1 METMQSIPSDGI
13 AVVFGAK
20 GGIGAALLAAIASSG
35 RFSSVMG
42 FPADKDGALDI
53 TNETEIER
61 AANDARANGQIR
73 LVLVATG
80 VLSSRGAK
88 AEKRL
93 EDISPEAV
101 LTAFQVNT
109 LGPLLVAKHFFP
121 LLPRSG
127 KSVFAAISARLGSI
141 GDNRLGGW
149 YSYRA
154 SKAALNQAIRTSSI
168 ELARRAPDAIC
179 MVLHPG
185 TVDTGLS
192 RPFSRTRRHT
202 MTPSDS
208 AAMLLSVIDNA
219 TSKNSGEFL
228 DQNGLKIP
236 W

>member
-1 METMQSIPSDGI
+1 MESMQSIPSEGVAI
-13 AVVFGAK
+13 VFGAK
-20 GGIGAALLAAIASSG
+20 GGIGAAVLAAATSSG
-35 RFSSVMG
+35 RFSSVME
-42 FPADKDGALDI
+42 FPTDKDAALDI
-53 TNETEIER
+53 TNETEIEH
-61 AANDARANGQIR
+61 AASKASANGQIR

-80 VLSSRGAK
+80 ILSSHGAK

-93 EDISPEAV
+93 EDITPESV
-101 LTAFQVNT
+101 LAAFRVNT
-109 LGPLLVAKHFFP
+109 LGPLLVAKHFLP

-141 GDNRLGGW
+141 GDNKLGGW

-179 MVLHPG
+179 LALHPG

-192 RPFSRTRRHT
+192 RPFYGARRPT
-202 MTPSDS
+202 LRPSDS

-219 TSKNSGEFL
+219 TSRNSGEFL

>member
-1 METMQSIPSDGI
+1 MESMQSIPPEGVAI
-13 AVVFGAK
+13 VFGAK
-20 GGIGAALLAAIASSG
+20 GGIGAAVLAAATSSG

-42 FPADKDGALDI
+42 FPTDKDVALDI
-53 TNETEIER
+53 TNETEIEH
-61 AANDARANGQIR
+61 AASKASANGQIR
-73 LVLVATG
+73 LVVVATG
-80 VLSSRGAK
+80 ILSSRGAK

-93 EDISPEAV
+93 EDITPESV
-101 LTAFQVNT
+101 LAAFRVNT
-109 LGPLLVAKHFFP
+109 LGPLLVAKHFLP

-141 GDNRLGGW
+141 GDNRFGGW

-179 MVLHPG
+179 LALHPG

-192 RPFSRTRRHT
+192 CPFSGTRRAT
-202 MTPSDS
+202 LKTSDS

-219 TSKNSGEFL
+219 TSSNSGEFL

>member
-1 METMQSIPSDGI
+1 MVSMQSIPSEGI

-20 GGIGAALLAAIASSG
+20 GGIGAAVLAAASSSG

-42 FPADKDGALDI
+42 FPDKDAALDI
-53 TNETEIER
+53 TNETEIEN
-61 AANDARANGQIR
+61 AALAARENGQIR

-80 VLSSRGAK
+80 ILSSRGAK

-93 EDISPEAV
+93 EDISSEAV
-101 LTAFQVNT
+101 LAAFRVNT
-109 LGPLLVAKHFFP
+109 LGPLLVAKHFLP

-154 SKAALNQAIRTSSI
+154 SKAALNQAIRTIAI
-168 ELARRAPDAIC
+168 ELVRRAPDAIC
-179 MVLHPG
+179 LALHPG

-192 RPFSRTRRHT
+192 RPFSGSRHPT
-202 MTPSDS
+202 LKPSDS

-219 TSKNSGEFL
+219 TWRNSGEFL

>member
-1 METMQSIPSDGI
+1 MVSMQSIPSEGI
-13 AVVFGAK
+13 AVIFGAK
-20 GGIGAALLAAIASSG
+20 GGIGAAVLAAASSSG

-42 FPADKDGALDI
+42 FPTDKDAALDI
-53 TNETEIER
+53 TNETEIKH
-61 AANDARANGQIR
+61 AASKASANGQIR
-73 LVLVATG
+73 LELVATG

-88 AEKRL
+88 VEKRL
-93 EDISPEAV
+93 EDITPESV
-101 LTAFQVNT
+101 LAAFRVNT
-109 LGPLLVAKHFFP
+109 LGPLLVAKHFLP

-179 MVLHPG
+179 LALHPG
-185 TVDTGLS
+185 TVDTGLA
-192 RPFSRTRRHT
+192 RPFSGTRRPT
-202 MTPSDS
+202 LKPSDS
-208 AAMLLSVIDNA
+208 AAMLLSVIDDA
-219 TSKNSGEFL
+219 TWRNSGEFL